1 MEPHCHQRNA
11 VWSVQSKQTQP
22 SKAKTGIFTAV
33 LQLDLEDDADLSSQ
47 TALLNT
53 DD

>member
-1 MEPHCHQRNA
+1 MESHCNQRNS
-11 VWSVQSKQTQP
+11 VWSVQSKQTP
-22 SKAKTGIFTAV
+22 SKVKTGIFTAV

-47 TALLNT
+47 TTLLNT